1 MDQSRLVSVLL
12 SLCLHAAIF
21 AVAIFWPDGS
31 PPMVNL
37 NATVIELG
45 QYTIGSPG
53 ARSTAPKPVD
63 KPSAPETKPAAPE
76 APEAKPEPPKTP
88 EPPKVPDPPKAPD
101 PPKVPDPP
109 KTPEPPKDPVTK
121 PVSTTTQANAT
132 KSAAEA
138 PKKPAQKPED
148 VLKKALGD
156 LGGNKP
162 QTGARAGGSG
172 KPDPNSVAAAL
183 GAFKKSGAGDGD
195 TGTGPGGS
203 GGDGVGIL
211 GTYQQSL
218 VSRIR
223 PFWEYPGRADRKNPQ
238 AVARITIAKDGTI
251 LGAKIEKSSGDAAF
265 DGSVLKAIRDA
276 ERVEPPPT
284 PQLMDITLGFAYES
298 LSGGQ

>member
-1 MDQSRLVSVLL
+1 ML

-21 AVAIFWPDGS
+21 AAAIFWPAGS

-63 KPSAPETKPAAPE
+63 KPAAPE
-76 APEAKPEPPKTP
+76 AKPEQPEAKPEPPKTPPVEPPKAPDKPAVKPEAKPEPPKTP
-88 EPPKVPDPPKAPD
+88 E
-101 PPKVPDPP
+101 
-109 KTPEPPKDPVTK
+109 TK
-121 PVSTTTQANAT
+121 PISENKQVNAT
-132 KSAAEA
+132 KSAAAEA

-156 LGGNKP
+156 MGGNKP
-162 QTGARAGGSG
+162 QSGARAGGSG

-183 GAFKKSGAGDGD
+183 GSFKKAGSGDGD

-203 GGDGVGIL
+203 GGDGVGLL

-223 PFWEYPGRADRKNPQ
+223 PFWEYAGRADRKNPQ
-238 AVARITIAKDGTI
+238 AIARISIAKDGTI
-251 LGAKIEKSSGDAAF
+251 LGAKIEKSSGDPSF
-265 DGSVLKAIRDA
+265 DGSVVKAIMDTG
-276 ERVEPPPT
+276 RVEPPPT

-298 LSGGQ
+298 LAGGQ

>member
-1 MDQSRLVSVLL
+1 
-12 SLCLHAAIF
+12 
-21 AVAIFWPDGS
+21 
-31 PPMVNL
+31 MVNL

-45 QYTIGSPG
+45 QYTIGAPG
-53 ARSTAPKPVD
+53 ARSTAPKAVD
-63 KPSAPETKPAAPE
+63 KPTAPETKPAMPE
-76 APEAKPEPPKTP
+76 APEVKPDPPKTP
-88 EPPKVPDPPKAPD
+88 EPPKIPDPPKTPA

-121 PVSTTTQANAT
+121 PISTEKQANAT
-132 KSAAEA
+132 KTAAA
-138 PKKPAQKPED
+138 DPPKKPED

-195 TGTGPGGS
+195 TGTGPGGA
-203 GGDGVGIL
+203 GGDGVGIV

-265 DGSVLKAIRDA
+265 DGSVLKAIRDT

>member
-1 MDQSRLVSVLL
+1 MDQSRLVSILL
-12 SLCLHAAIF
+12 SLCLHAGIF
-21 AVAIFWPDGS
+21 GAAIFWPASS
-31 PPMVNL
+31 PRMVNL
-37 NATVIELG
+37 NATIIELS

-63 KPSAPETKPAAPE
+63 KPAAPEAKPATPE

-88 EPPKVPDPPKAPD
+88 PVQPPKAPEKPEPKPEAPKAPDAKPISENKKDD
-101 PPKVPDPP
+101 PPKQV
-109 KTPEPPKDPVTK
+109 
-121 PVSTTTQANAT
+121 NAT
-132 KSAAEA
+132 KTAAAEA

-162 QTGARAGGSG
+162 QTGAKPGGSG

-183 GAFKKSGAGDGD
+183 GAFKKAGAGDGD

-203 GGDGVGIL
+203 GGDGVGIV

-223 PFWEYPGRADRKNPQ
+223 PFWEYAGRADRKNPQ

-251 LGAKIEKSSGDAAF
+251 LGAKIEKSSGDASF
-265 DGSVLKAIRDA
+265 DGSVLKAINDTGK
-276 ERVEPPPT
+276 VEPPPT

-298 LSGGQ
+298 LAGGQ